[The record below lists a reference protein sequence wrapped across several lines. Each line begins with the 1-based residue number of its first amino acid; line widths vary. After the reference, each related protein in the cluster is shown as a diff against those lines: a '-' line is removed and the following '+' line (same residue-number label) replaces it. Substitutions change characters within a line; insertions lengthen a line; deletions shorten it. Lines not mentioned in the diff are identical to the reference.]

1 MMTAFS
7 AAVLI
12 VLGVVIILIRGLYA
26 RALFSFVHTL
36 APFKA
41 HEQSV
46 LKWLRIATV
55 IAGSAFIL
63 LGILVGMGVV
73 DFASRR

>member
-1 MMTAFS
+1 MTAFS

-12 VLGVVIILIRGLYA
+12 VLGLILILIRGFYA

-41 HEQSV
+41 HEQSI

-55 IAGSAFIL
+55 VGGGAFIL
-63 LGILVGMGVV
+63 LGILMGIGVV